1 LPRIV
6 RQGFRLPIWRDEQRR
21 RGLSRSRLMELSAHH
36 PEALNQPWRLERIS
50 LPSGLNLRVARA
62 GQGPLLLMLHG
73 FPECWYS
80 WRHQLAALAPRF
92 HCVAPDLRGYGGSD
106 APRGVANYRL
116 EELVGDVVGLI
127 ERLGHGRAILMGHD
141 WGGAIAWA
149 TALMHPERLE
159 KLIVLNCPHPL
170 AFRRHLRSNPRQWRK
185 SWYILFFQ
193 LPWLPERVLGRR
205 GCAPLLALMRRS
217 AVNRAAFSDADLE
230 YFRQAFANPYSLTAA
245 LNYYRALRRRDL
257 AGGGSIRWLANKIA
271 LPTLLIWG
279 EQDVALGKELTYE
292 MEQFFTGRFEL
303 KYVPD
308 SGHWVQQE
316 RPRRVNALIEEFLD
330 Q

>member
-1 LPRIV
+1 
-6 RQGFRLPIWRDEQRR
+6 
-21 RGLSRSRLMELSAHH
+21 MELAAHN
-36 PEALNQPWRLERIS
+36 PEAADQPWRLERIS
-50 LPSGLNLRVARA
+50 LPSGLNMRIARA

-73 FPECWYS
+73 FPEGWYS
-80 WRHQLAALAPRF
+80 WRHQLAALAADF
-92 HCVAPDLRGYGGSD
+92 SCVAPDLRGYGGTD

-127 ERLGHGRAILMGHD
+127 ERLGQGRAILMGHD

-159 KLIVLNCPHPL
+159 RLIVLNCPHPL

-193 LPWLPERVLGRR
+193 LPWLPERVLGMR
-205 GCAPLLALMRRS
+205 GCAPLADLMRRS
-217 AVNRAAFSDADLE
+217 AVNRAAFSAADLA
-230 YFRQAFANPYSLTAA
+230 YFRQAFARPYSLTAA

-257 AGGGSIRWLANKIA
+257 AGAASTRWLANKIA

-279 EQDVALGKELTYE
+279 EQDVALGKELTYG
-292 MEQFFTGRFEL
+292 MDDLFTGRFEL
-303 KYVPD
+303 RYLPD

-316 RPRRVNALIEEFLD
+316 RPQVVNGLIKEFLTSPTL
-330 Q
+330 